1 MSRAPRLI
9 RELYE
14 TILIIS
20 GYMSVSA
27 RGFYD
32 TENSATAA
40 ELNGDDSKDS
50 SDILPYTMKN
60 VKGSSEEDKNKR

>member
-1 MSRAPRLI
+1 
-9 RELYE
+9 
-14 TILIIS
+14 
-20 GYMSVSA
+20 MSVSA